1 MIPRDILADQ
11 SAGWRKRARVRSAV
25 STRIRL
31 GWDETRALDTPLGA
45 RGRPTVARMKRPD
58 EGPRPGSDTADLP
71 YSQDVIAMTLV
82 SRCPDGMCLEA
93 IGEHLGLVRERVRQV
108 EASALRKLRAA
119 LEREGIEARD
129 IGAWLAS
136 RPDTESSTANPRDQP
151 WVTSCEARDKPL
163 AVEPWSEHGQRVEAA
178 CRELDAFVARAR
190 ARRDV
195 ARVVE
200 GMEL

>member
-1 MIPRDILADQ
+1 MIPRAILADE
-11 SAGWRKRARVRSAV
+11 SYGWHARKRARTAV
-25 STRIRL
+25 ANRIER
-31 GWDETRALDTPLGA
+31 GWDETRALDTPIGV

-82 SRCPDGMCLEA
+82 SRFPDGICLEA
-93 IGEHLGLVRERVRQV
+93 IGHHIGIVRERVRQI
-108 EASALRKLRAA
+108 EARALAQLRAA
-119 LEREGIEARD
+119 LEAEGIEARD

-136 RPDTESSTANPRDQP
+136 RPEATVDVSNPRDKP
-151 WVTSCEARDKPL
+151 WVSSCEVRDKPL
-163 AVEPWSEHGQRVEAA
+163 AVEAYSEHGQRVEAA
-178 CRELDAFVARAR
+178 CRELDAFVERAR